1 MFTIFQKRGRRE
13 MKNNR
18 GIAFTELLVVIAV
31 MGTLVAALGFSFRG
45 WMASYDAES
54 QTKEMYA
61 DLMNARV
68 RAMHQNRL
76 HFIIVD
82 SHHYQLFEDTDESGG
97 NAPSDGD
104 AALWSNPKPFK
115 YPSLWRGTVVMHTNG
130 MVSNTISYLGATVR
144 FDLDDDGDGIPDIS
158 PDYDCVILYFSRIN
172 IGMWQGS
179 KCVAT

>member
-1 MFTIFQKRGRRE
+1 

-18 GIAFTELLVVIAV
+18 GIAFIELLVVIAI
-31 MGTLVAALGFSFRG
+31 MGTLAAALGFCFRG

-54 QTKEMYA
+54 QTKEMYG

-82 SHHYQLFEDTDESGG
+82 SHHYQLFEDTNESGG
-97 NAPSDGD
+97 NNPGAGD
-104 AALWSNPKPFK
+104 VALWQNPKPFK
-115 YPSLWRGTVVMHTNG
+115 YPSLWEGTVIMHTNG
-130 MVSNTISYLGATVR
+130 IVSTDIGYFGATVR
-144 FDLDDDGDGIPDIS
+144 FNLDLDGDGNPDIS
-158 PDYDCVILYFSRIN
+158 PDYDCVVVFSTRIN
-172 IGMWQGS
+172 IGTWQGG